1 MTLNYEVRKR
11 GSLPHPLSKNMD
23 TTLNRVVLRQALYR
37 FFGSLFLYPDEEL
50 IANLQDGSGELL
62 ASEEL
67 WKDQFYAAKLNELIE
82 NILAFDVDNRKT
94 IVDEYNR
101 LFLVKP
107 KAPPY
112 ETSFISILGQS
123 EGTIAADISGYY
135 STVGLIVS
143 PSINELPDHIAIE
156 LEFMSFLCERELLA
170 LKDGNDADA
179 VVAQN
184 EQRRFMSE
192 HLARWYPQF
201 AKKVLSETDEKLF
214 KSLIQS
220 VFVFLRSE
228 LRFLELEHLL
238 EDSRTH

>member
-1 MTLNYEVRKR
+1 
-11 GSLPHPLSKNMD
+11 MD

-112 ETSFISILGQS
+112 ETSFIS
-123 EGTIAADISGYY
+123 
-135 STVGLIVS
+135 VGLIVS

-170 LKDGNDADA
+170 FKDGNDADA